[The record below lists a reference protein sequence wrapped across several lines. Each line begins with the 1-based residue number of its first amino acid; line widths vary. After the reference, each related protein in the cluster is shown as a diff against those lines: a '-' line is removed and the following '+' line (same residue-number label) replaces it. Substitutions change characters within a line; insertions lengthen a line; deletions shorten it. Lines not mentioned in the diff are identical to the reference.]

1 MNKAD
6 RKHNFAMTLLFAVI
20 IFCVLAASIVLGVI
34 ILFPLTYFGVI
45 SGADGGD
52 PGSSAALL
60 LLLLVSLLIGAAIT
74 LIMSRILQKPF
85 SHFISLT
92 NRMAAGDFK
101 VRLTFGR
108 LFRSHPSFAALADS
122 FNTMAQELENTELL
136 RSDFVNNFSH
146 EFKTPIVS
154 IAGFAKLLRRG
165 DLSEAQQDEY
175 LAIIEEESL
184 RLAAMANNVLALT
197 KIESQTILT
206 DVTEFNLSEQLR
218 SCVLLLEDRW
228 TKKNLT
234 PVLEFDEY
242 RIAANEELLRQV
254 WINLLDNAIKFSAPG
269 SEIVLQIT
277 ESADRLEVSVTNTGE
292 DIPPHKLDKIWN
304 RFYQA
309 DESHSTRGNG
319 VGLAIVKQVV
329 RLHRGAVSVESG
341 GGTTTFS
348 VSLRK

>member
-1 MNKAD
+1 MNKTD
-6 RKHNFAMTLLFAVI
+6 RKHNVAMTLLFAAI
-20 IFCVLAASIVLGVI
+20 IFCVLALSLVLAVI

-52 PGSSAALL
+52 VGSSASLL
-60 LLLLVSLLIGAAIT
+60 LLLLVSLVIGSAFT
-74 LIMSRILQKPF
+74 LITSRILQKPF

-101 VRLTFGR
+101 ARLTFGR

-136 RSDFVNNFSH
+136 RGDFVNNFSH

-165 DLSEAQQDEY
+165 NLTEQQKEEY

-197 KIESQTILT
+197 KIENQTILA
-206 DVTEFNLSEQLR
+206 DVTTYNLSEQLR

-228 TKKNLT
+228 SKKDLT
-234 PVLEFDEY
+234 PDLEFDEY
-242 RIAANEELLRQV
+242 HISANEELLKQV
-254 WINLLDNAIKFSAPG
+254 WINLLDNAVKFSPEG
-269 SEIVLQIT
+269 GTIT
-277 ESADRLEVSVTNTGE
+277 LRMGDSGRQLRVSVTNSGD
-292 DIPPHKLDKIWN
+292 DIPPDRIGKIWN
-304 RFYQA
+304 RFYQV
-309 DESHSTRGNG
+309 DESHSTQGNG
-319 VGLAIVKQVV
+319 VGLAIVKRVV
-329 RLHRGAVSVESG
+329 DLHRGSVSVESG
-341 GGTTTFS
+341 GGRTTFT
-348 VSLRK
+348 VTLPK

>member
-165 DLSEAQQDEY
+165 DRSEAQQDEY

-228 TKKNLT
+228 TKKELT
-234 PVLEFDEY
+234 PVWNSMNTASPPT
-242 RIAANEELLRQV
+242 RSCSVRCGSTCWTMPSSSPHRAVRSSCRSPSPPTGWRSPSPTPARTSRPTS
-254 WINLLDNAIKFSAPG
+254 WIRSG
-269 SEIVLQIT
+269 T
-277 ESADRLEVSVTNTGE
+277 VSIRRTNPT
-292 DIPPHKLDKIWN
+292 PP
-304 RFYQA
+304 RA
-309 DESHSTRGNG
+309 T
-319 VGLAIVKQVV
+319 A
-329 RLHRGAVSVESG
+329 
-341 GGTTTFS
+341 
-348 VSLRK
+348 